1 MVKADNL
8 CPSMK
13 EPEQW
18 GDDVRVRK
26 LLADDRLREDRWH
39 ARSGQ
44 RRVSFGEL
52 PAVKNASLSLLSV
65 KWKARHGSIMLG
77 LLVYKY
83 VKQFLHSNRCS

>member
-1 MVKADNL
+1 
-8 CPSMK
+8 MK

-26 LLADDRLREDRWH
+26 QLLADDRLREDRW
-39 ARSGQ
+39 RSCQ

-65 KWKARHGSIMLG
+65 KLKALHGSIMLG